1 MRRFIIVYK
10 LYFVKAG
17 GGASEL
23 RLRCIAQEAAA

>member
-17 GGASEL
+17 GASEL
-23 RLRCIAQEAAA
+23 RLWRIAQEAAA